1 MGPRTLRTLNLYF
14 QGLEHISAR
23 ALRTKAEYNHAP
35 ISIQLLRA
43 MLHCAL
49 GVLYAGLDHH
59 LQESGTIIKYCSE
72 ISLHASETFLK
83 QDYSDHVQWPCTLLI
98 YRHLIKPT

>member
-1 MGPRTLRTLNLYF
+1 MECNSIGAFYLCLLKIVVHGPENM
-14 QGLEHISAR
+14 EHISAR

-59 LQESGTIIKYCSE
+59 LQEMERSSNIVPRY
-72 ISLHASETFLK
+72 L
-83 QDYSDHVQWPCTLLI
+83 CTPA
-98 YRHLIKPT
+98 RRS